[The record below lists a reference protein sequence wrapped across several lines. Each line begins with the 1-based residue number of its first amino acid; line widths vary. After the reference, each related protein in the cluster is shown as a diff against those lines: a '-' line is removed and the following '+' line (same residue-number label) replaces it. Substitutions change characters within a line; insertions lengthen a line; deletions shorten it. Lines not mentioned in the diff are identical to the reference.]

1 MPNGPVFMSPESM
14 IDSFKTELILKKSE
28 VYFKSLYV
36 KSYMQYL
43 KIAWISDIKKIFPVT
58 RNPLFA
64 GFGNREKVINSISL
78 LLKLIGYPCI

>member
-36 KSYMQYL
+36 KSYM
-43 KIAWISDIKKIFPVT
+43 
-58 RNPLFA
+58 
-64 GFGNREKVINSISL
+64 
-78 LLKLIGYPCI
+78 